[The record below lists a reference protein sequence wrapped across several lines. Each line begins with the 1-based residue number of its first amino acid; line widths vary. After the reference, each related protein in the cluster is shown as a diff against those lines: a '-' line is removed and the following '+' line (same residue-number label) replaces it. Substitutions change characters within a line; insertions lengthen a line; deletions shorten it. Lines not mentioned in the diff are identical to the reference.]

1 MATWK
6 VARPAKVCALTGHPL
21 EPGAT
26 VVAALFGVDEEVSED
41 KVKGTSLLRKDFLAD
56 GPPSGATEAA
66 LEAALADAFCTWR
79 TKVPTDTGPRVPRLD
94 LGMAR
99 ELLERLVRENDPAR
113 AGAAWTLAMLLVRK
127 RRLGLLGEKDGLLT
141 LRWPK
146 ADDTFTLPSTVVAE
160 AEIEQ
165 LEQELSR
172 LFEM

>member
-6 VARPAKVCALTGHPL
+6 VARPAKVCALTGRPL
-21 EPGAT
+21 EPGSS
-26 VVAALFGVDEEVSED
+26 VVAALFGADEEVSED
-41 KVKGTSLLRKDFLAD
+41 KVKGTGLLRKDFLAD
-56 GPPSGATEAA
+56 GPASEA
-66 LEAALADAFCTWR
+66 LESALAGAFCTWR
-79 TKVPTDTGPRVPRLD
+79 TKVPSDTGPRVPRLD

-99 ELLERLVRENDPAR
+99 ELLERLVRENDPQR

-127 RRLGLLGEKDGLLT
+127 RRLQLLGEKDGLLT

-146 ADDTFTLPSTVVAE
+146 ADDTFPLPSTVVSE